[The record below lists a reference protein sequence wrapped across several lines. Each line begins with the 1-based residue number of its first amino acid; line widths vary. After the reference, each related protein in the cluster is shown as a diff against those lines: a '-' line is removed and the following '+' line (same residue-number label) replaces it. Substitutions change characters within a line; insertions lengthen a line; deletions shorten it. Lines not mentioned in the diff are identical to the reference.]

1 MLTLGIEGTSHTIG
15 AGIVRDNAILSSI
28 THVYFP
34 KKGGIQ
40 PREAANHHFDHI
52 KDVVDEAFRVAS
64 IAPRDIDLVSFSRGP
79 GLGPCLRVAA
89 TAARAISLKFRKP
102 IVGVNHA
109 MGHLEVARAAS
120 GFVDPAVLYVSGGN
134 TQVIMHSLGF
144 YRVFGETMDIGLGN
158 MLDKLA
164 RGIGYA
170 FPGGPVIER
179 LASEGKKLLDL
190 PYSVKGMDTAFS
202 GILTAAQKHLTDGK
216 KREDVAYSVQ
226 ETTFSMV
233 LECLER
239 GLKHMSKDE
248 IILTG
253 GVAINK
259 RFREM
264 FSELGKSLGIR
275 YYAAEPQHC
284 GDNGAM
290 IAIAGSLIYG
300 SSGSDRLED
309 TWVNQRF
316 RIDEVPSPWIE
327 ERWNPDPSMKG
338 AEASLTEEIFRGRK
352 ALRKQRLAKSYRIP
366 ELDHKIRKARILQEF
381 QVLHALDR
389 AGIGVPIVYGFDP
402 DRNSLTVERIEG
414 KQLRDISR
422 TGTFPDILN
431 DLISIVDRM
440 HRCDI
445 SHGDLTL
452 SNIMINRNGELLLID
467 PSMGTTDATDEEK
480 AVDLFLLEE
489 SMRSSGIP
497 DPESIEAIYNKLE
510 RGDSTVIEKLNQ
522 LKKRRRY
529 V

>member
-1 MLTLGIEGTSHTIG
+1 MITLGIEGTSHTVG
-15 AGIVRDNAILSSI
+15 AGIVRDNTILSSI
-28 THVYFP
+28 THVYAP
-34 KKGGIQ
+34 RKGGIQ

-64 IAPRDIDLVSFSRGP
+64 IVPEDIDLVSFSRGP

-120 GFVDPAVLYVSGGN
+120 GFTDPAVLYVSGGN

-164 RGIGYA
+164 RGMGYA

-179 LASEGKKLLDL
+179 LASEGNNLLDL

-202 GILTAAQKHLTDGK
+202 GILTAAQKHLMDGK
-216 KREDVAYSVQ
+216 SREDVSYSVQ

-239 GLKHMSKDE
+239 GLRHMSKDE
-248 IILTG
+248 IMLTG

-264 FSELGKSLGIR
+264 FSDLGKSLGIR

-290 IAIAGSLIYG
+290 IAIAGSLIYR

-316 RIDEVPSPWIE
+316 RIDEVPAPWIE
-327 ERWNPDPSMKG
+327 EKWNPKPSMEG
-338 AEASLTEEIFRGRK
+338 AEASLTEEIFRGRR

-381 QVLHALDR
+381 QVIHALDR
-389 AGIGVPIVYGFDP
+389 AGIRVPVVYGFDP
-402 DRNSLTVERIEG
+402 VSKSLIIERIEG
-414 KQLRDISR
+414 RQLRDISR
-422 TGTFPDILN
+422 TGEFQDILN
-431 DLISIVDRM
+431 ALISIVSRM
-440 HRCDI
+440 HRSNI

-452 SNIMINRNGELLLID
+452 SNIMIDRNGKLVLID

-489 SMRSSGIP
+489 SMRSSGIS
-497 DPESIEAIYNKLE
+497 DPESVEAIYNKLDGGN
-510 RGDSTVIEKLNQ
+510 RSVIEKLNL